1 MPFDYIVIGAGVA
14 GLAAAGELVRAGA
27 SVRVLEARDRP
38 GGRVHTLHPPELPIP
53 VELGAEFV
61 HALTDE
67 LRGVIQDAGAGLIEV
82 TGQHWRTDAGRLVRD
97 DALFERIGEV
107 LKTVARRLPPDRSFA
122 EVLDHLHDVD
132 DGTRRRARQY
142 VESFH
147 AADARLASAEA
158 IVDAEGGGADP
169 GPSGRQYRLENG
181 YDDVV
186 RGLLARVPDD
196 ALVYGARVTR
206 LVWRRGAVR
215 VFSRTS
221 TGSTREDRARAAVV
235 TLPLG
240 VLLARPPADTVEVD
254 PFPRELAAAAHALA
268 HGSAVRVAL
277 AFREPFWLELHDVN
291 GERADDVSFF
301 HTTSERLPVWWTQ
314 HPRAAPVLIGWAG
327 GPAAHQLEA
336 LADDALRD
344 AALDVL
350 ARQLGVGR
358 KRLADLH
365 TGFWRSRWDQ
375 DPYARGAYSYVR
387 TGGMEASRALSGP
400 LDGTLYF
407 AGEAWA
413 QGAGRGTVPGAL
425 ASGLRIR
432 TMIDAGVG
440 RV

>member
-1 MPFDYIVIGAGVA
+1 MATDCIVIGAGVA

-27 SVRVLEARDRP
+27 VVRVLEARDRP
-38 GGRVHTLHPPELPIP
+38 GGRIHTLRPPELGIP

-67 LRGVIQDAGAGLIEV
+67 LRGVLQEGGARLIEL
-82 TGQHWRTDAGRLVRD
+82 TGQHWRADAGRLVRD

-122 EVLDHLHDVD
+122 EVLEHVHDVD
-132 DGTRRRARQY
+132 DGTLRRARQY

-158 IVDAEGGGADP
+158 IVDAEGGGEDP
-169 GPSGRQYRLENG
+169 GPSGRQYRFENG

-186 RGLLARVPDD
+186 RGLLARVPDE

-206 LVWRRGAVR
+206 IVWRQGGVR
-215 VFSRTS
+215 VFSRTAA
-221 TGSTREDRARAAVV
+221 GKTREDRARAAVV

-240 VLLARPPADTVEVD
+240 VLLARAPADTVEID
-254 PFPRELAAAAHALA
+254 PWPPQLAAATRALA

-277 AFREPFWLELHDVN
+277 AFREPFWLELHDAN
-291 GERADDVSFF
+291 GEPADDVSFF

-314 HPRAAPVLIGWAG
+314 HPRTAPVVVGWAG
-327 GPAAHQLEA
+327 GPAARQLES
-336 LADDALRD
+336 LADDELRD
-344 AALDVL
+344 SALDVV

-358 KRLADLH
+358 DRLDDLH
-365 TGFWRSRWDQ
+365 TAFWRSRWDQ
-375 DPYARGAYSYVR
+375 DAYARGAYSYVR
-387 TGGMEASRALSGP
+387 TGGLEASRALVEP
-400 LDGTLYF
+400 LNGTLCF

-425 ASGLRIR
+425 ASGLRARAVIGR
-432 TMIDAGVG
+432 TA
-440 RV
+440 